1 MMGTMRSVTRSLRC
15 LLQAAT
21 TTLVVAF
28 GVVIG
33 PATGDVSVAH
43 AEEDAPV
50 TAGATLVARGDCEL
64 QKVTI
69 TRGAKVQVTA
79 SSSKSADI
87 ALPDGYVLRRV
98 PMSQVRYFF
107 DVAR

>member
-1 MMGTMRSVTRSLRC
+1 MSQVAPPFRRLI
-15 LLQAAT
+15 QAAT
-21 TTLVVAF
+21 TSIVIAL

-33 PATGDVSVAH
+33 PSSLEVPAAYADD
-43 AEEDAPV
+43 EAPV
-50 TAGATLVARGDCEL
+50 KAGATLVARGDCEV

-79 SSSKSADI
+79 ATAKTADI

-98 PMSQVRYFF
+98 PLSQLRYFF

>member
-1 MMGTMRSVTRSLRC
+1 M
-15 LLQAAT
+15 
-21 TTLVVAF
+21 TTLVVAL
-28 GVVIG
+28 GVVLG
-33 PATGDVSVAH
+33 PLTGDESVAH
-43 AEEDAPV
+43 ADEDAPV
-50 TAGATLVARGDCEL
+50 TPGATLVARGDCEL

-98 PMSQVRYFF
+98 PMSQLRYFF

>member
-1 MMGTMRSVTRSLRC
+1 MRSVAVLLRR
-15 LLQAAT
+15 LLQI
-21 TTLVVAF
+21 VAVTF
-28 GVVIG
+28 AVALGIVTS
-33 PATGDVSVAH
+33 PLTGDVPA
-43 AEEDAPV
+43 ARADEEAPV
-50 TAGATLVARGDCEL
+50 KAGATLVARGDCEL

-79 SSSKSADI
+79 TSSKSADI

-98 PMSQVRYFF
+98 PLNQIRFFF

>member
-1 MMGTMRSVTRSLRC
+1 MVGTMRSLARLFRRVI
-15 LLQAAT
+15 QVAM
-21 TTLVVAF
+21 TTLVVAL
-28 GVVIG
+28 GVVLG
-33 PATGDVSVAH
+33 PLTGDVSVAH
-43 AEEDAPV
+43 ADDDAPV
-50 TAGATLVARGDCEL
+50 TPGATLVARGDCEL

-98 PMSQVRYFF
+98 PMSQLRYFF